1 MFQIQNY
8 LNQLAV
14 DYPKIVSLENPGQSY
29 EGRNLTVIKIS
40 NGGKDKPAI
49 FVDGGIHAREW
60 IAPAQVLYIIDQLVT
75 NPENSNLYENVD
87 WYLLPLLN
95 PDGYEYTFKKVRG

>member
-1 MFQIQNY
+1 M
-8 LNQLAV
+8 
-14 DYPKIVSLENPGQSY
+14 SLENAGFSY

-40 NGGKDKPAI
+40 SGDTKDKPAI

-75 NPENSNLYENVD
+75 NPENSILYENVD

-95 PDGYEYTFKKVRG
+95 PDGYEYTFKKASIYK